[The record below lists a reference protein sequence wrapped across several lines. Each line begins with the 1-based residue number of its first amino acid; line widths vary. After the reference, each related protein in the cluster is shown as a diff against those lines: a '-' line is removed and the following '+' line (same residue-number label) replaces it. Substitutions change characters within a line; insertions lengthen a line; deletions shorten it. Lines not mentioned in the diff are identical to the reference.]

1 MSEYKHVIIIGV
13 DGAGAFF
20 EQADTPAFDR
30 IFSKGVVTYHALA
43 SNPTISAECWG
54 SMLLGVSPK
63 VHGLTN
69 DIVSRMPYP
78 HDSAWPSLFRRIRQ
92 VMPDAK
98 LGSFCQ
104 WSPITKGIVEN
115 NIGVESDS
123 APDSELT
130 PRIADYIRKQKPVFL
145 FVQMDSVDG
154 AGHSY
159 GYGSPQHL
167 KRISEVDS
175 LIDMLYQAVK
185 DAGILDDT
193 LFCVISD
200 HGGTPFNGSGAG
212 HGGWSDAEKY
222 VTFAAAGK
230 TVRKGMIPEM
240 NVRDLAAIVLYALGI
255 EAPEFDINGW
265 TSQIPQNL
273 FDDENI
279 PEYRDISAETG
290 AEPRISKAPRTS
302 EPL

>member
-1 MSEYKHVIIIGV
+1 MSNYKHVIVVGI
-13 DGAGAFF
+13 DGAGSFF

-30 IFSKGVVTYHALA
+30 IFSSGAVTYHALA

-69 DIVSRMPYP
+69 SIVDRNPYP
-78 HDSAWPSLFRRIRQ
+78 HDSAWPSLFQRIRE

-98 LGSFCQ
+98 LGSFCE
-104 WSPITKGIVEN
+104 WSPITRGIVEN
-115 NIGVESDS
+115 NLGVDSDS
-123 APDSELT
+123 APDTELA

-145 FVQMDSVDG
+145 FVQMDSIDG
-154 AGHSY
+154 AGHSF

-175 LIDMLYQAVK
+175 LIDMIYQATK
-185 DAGILDDT
+185 DAGMLDDT

-200 HGGTPFNGSGAG
+200 HGGTPGGS
-212 HGGWSDAEKY
+212 HGGWTDAEKY

-230 TVRKGMIPEM
+230 TVRKGTIPEM
-240 NVRDLAAIVLYALGI
+240 NIRDLAAIVLYALGI
-255 EAPEFDINGW
+255 AAPVFQICGW
-265 TSQIPQNL
+265 TSQIPQGL

-279 PEYRDISAETG
+279 PEYRDISGEDK
-290 AEPRISKAPRTS
+290 AEPRISKTPRTS
-302 EPL
+302 EPV

>member
-1 MSEYKHVIIIGV
+1 MSEYKHVIVVGI
-13 DGAGAFF
+13 DGAGSFF
-20 EQADTPAFDR
+20 EQADTPVFDR
-30 IFSKGVVTYHALA
+30 IFSHGAVTYRALA

-69 DIVSRMPYP
+69 SIVDQHPYP
-78 HDSAWPSLFRRIRQ
+78 HDSAWPSLFRRIRE
-92 VMPDAK
+92 VMPDAR
-98 LGSFCQ
+98 LGSFCE
-104 WSPITKGIVEN
+104 WSPITRGIVEN
-115 NIGVESDS
+115 NLGVESDS
-123 APDSELT
+123 APDTELA
-130 PRIADYIRKQKPVFL
+130 PRIADYIRRQKPVFL

-154 AGHSY
+154 AGHAF

-175 LIDMLYQAVK
+175 YIDLIYQAAN

-200 HGGTPFNGSGAG
+200 HGGTPGGS
-212 HGGWSDAEKY
+212 HGGWTDAEKY

-230 TVRKGMIPEM
+230 TVQGGTIPEM
-240 NVRDLAAIVLYALGI
+240 NVCDLAAIVLYALGI
-255 EAPEFDINGW
+255 DAPEFDIGGW
-265 TSQIPQNL
+265 TSQIPQGM

-279 PEYRDISAETG
+279 TDYRDISAETE
-290 AEPRISKAPRTS
+290 AEPRISKTPRTS
-302 EPL
+302 EPV